1 MELNIQEFRVS
12 ADVPPSRSFEPY
24 NLRKY
29 SSTQLSKT
37 DSAVKTTALNSKEDP
52 INSNYEIINEIDNY
66 NFNKK
71 ELKKSLKEDNFNNNN
86 NSPNKQKIKT
96 YKEIMRQKLG
106 PEKSKIIK
114 KEPNYLKNI
123 ELYKEEDKKERT
135 DRNGITINKKNKRK
149 VKITFIDQIDKD
161 KKLVTEIKIESF
173 KQYNV
178 MLGMPKEDYY
188 HGNNGNNRNN
198 QDCCCCLII

>member
-86 NSPNKQKIKT
+86 NSPSKQKIKT

>member
-37 DSAVKTTALNSKEDP
+37 DLAVKTTALNSKEDP

-86 NSPNKQKIKT
+86 NSPSKQKIKT

-123 ELYKEEDKKERT
+123 ELHKEEDKKERT

-149 VKITFIDQIDKD
+149 VKITFIDQINKD

-188 HGNNGNNRNN
+188 HGNNRNN